1 MFVEICLFVV
11 VKRLNYWE
19 MIDLRNKSYLKI
31 MSSHNLDSKLIRFRP
46 KEGIF
51 DIICFFNK
59 KCTIIFKEILEFKYS
74 IFIYLCIQNS
84 YLQDMRNSMV

>member
-1 MFVEICLFVV
+1 
-11 VKRLNYWE
+11 
-19 MIDLRNKSYLKI
+19 
-31 MSSHNLDSKLIRFRP
+31 MSSRNLDSKLIRFRP

-59 KCTIIFKEILEFKYS
+59 ECTIIVKEILEFKYS

-84 YLQDMRNSMV
+84 YIQYHSLCGIVWFKCYHK